1 MNVCYNKLWKLL
13 IDKGYN
19 KKNLRE
25 IANLSPNTVAQMGRN
40 ELVSMEVLLRI
51 CEVLHCDIGDVME
64 FIEEGTK
71 DEL

>member
-19 KKNLRE
+19 KKLRE
-25 IANLSPNTVAQMGRN
+25 IANLSPNTVAKMGRN

-51 CEVLHCDIGDVME
+51 CEVLHCDIGDMME
-64 FIEEGTK
+64 FIKEEMR